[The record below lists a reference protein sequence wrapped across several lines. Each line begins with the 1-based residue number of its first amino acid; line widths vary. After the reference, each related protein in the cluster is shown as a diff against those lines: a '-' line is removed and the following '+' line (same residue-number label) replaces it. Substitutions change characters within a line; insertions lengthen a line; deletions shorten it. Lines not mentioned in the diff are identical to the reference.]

1 MSLIL
6 LPGCRTEPLAGYL
19 KGLAALRLVAQ
30 QKDADTKGWWADDCF
45 NLESSLDPD
54 ALIDFFLREYSPTP
68 VLAPWN
74 GGSGFYDKDSHEGIE
89 FILHSD
95 DRRLA
100 DYRDAINAVLSWPEM
115 AAARECRAG
124 KKEFDENIKQ
134 ALLMA
139 CRSRLPERALEW
151 MDAAV
156 TIGVETG
163 PSYPPLLGTGG
174 NEGRLEYTNV
184 FMRRLKS
191 LLAGS
196 IAASEELLRNAL
208 FGTPA
213 SGLTIE
219 PVGQHDPG
227 RAGGFN
233 QGAGIEQKKFP
244 TNPWNFVLT
253 MEGGIVWSSGVVRRN
268 GINTTGLLA
277 SPFTVRPRAVGY
289 TSSAESEQAKGR
301 AEIWTP
307 LWDRPA
313 SYREVRA
320 FIGEGRAEVGNQSAA
335 DAIGF
340 AEAASSLGVDRG
352 ISHFVRYVLVKR
364 RGDSYIALPTGRFRV
379 CYRAESDLLREE
391 LDPALRRFDQFL
403 RQLGRQTPAQLK
415 SARRQIDEAIYELLL
430 HGGAL
435 RVKALISS
443 IGKLEQLLARRDPT
457 RTVPERPLGG
467 LSSRWIAAADDGS
480 IEVRLA
486 AVLSSIRAAGGVG
499 PLRANLLPIDPA
511 KPRSWASGAAQT
523 AWVGNSLPSK
533 MAAIVAR
540 RVMDAD
546 RLSVE
551 GSPFDAAAILCPEDV
566 AAFLDGEVDEVLL
579 EDLLF
584 GFLWIDWRRLAS
596 HENIAQLHSRWA
608 RPLSDRPVERSWA
621 LLKLL
626 FSPSPLRG
634 PGGETFRVRAEPSIV
649 PLLRA
654 GRIGQAC
661 RIAQRRLLASGLNPL
676 RVDFADGN
684 DGTRIAA
691 ALLFPVRITRLMH
704 WSLAQV
710 GGDNVRTT

>member
-1 MSLIL
+1 
-6 LPGCRTEPLAGYL
+6 
-19 KGLAALRLVAQ
+19 
-30 QKDADTKGWWADDCF
+30 
-45 NLESSLDPD
+45 
-54 ALIDFFLREYSPTP
+54 
-68 VLAPWN
+68 
-74 GGSGFYDKDSHEGIE
+74 
-89 FILHSD
+89 
-95 DRRLA
+95 
-100 DYRDAINAVLSWPEM
+100 
-115 AAARECRAG
+115 
-124 KKEFDENIKQ
+124 
-134 ALLMA
+134 
-139 CRSRLPERALEW
+139 
-151 MDAAV
+151 
-156 TIGVETG
+156 
-163 PSYPPLLGTGG
+163 LGTGG
-174 NEGRLEYTNV
+174 NEGLLEYTNV

-268 GINTTGLLA
+268 GVNAAGLLA

-289 TSSAESEQAKGR
+289 TSSSEGDQPKGR

-320 FIGEGRAEVGNQSAA
+320 FIGEGRADVGNRSAP

-364 RGDSYIALPTGRFRV
+364 RGDSYIALPTGRFQV

-391 LDPALRRFDQFL
+391 LEPALRRFDQFL
-403 RQLGRQTPAQLK
+403 RRLGRQAPAHLR

-430 HGGAL
+430 DGGVL

-443 IGKLEQLLARRDPT
+443 VGKLEQLLARRDPT
-457 RTVPERPLGG
+457 RTMPERPLGG

-499 PLRANLLPIDPA
+499 PLRANLLPVDPA

-523 AWVGNSLPSK
+523 AWVGNSLASR

-540 RVMDAD
+540 RVMDAE

-551 GSPFDAAAILCPEDV
+551 GSPFDAATVLCPEDV
-566 AAFLDGEVDEVLL
+566 AAFLDGEVDEALL

-584 GFLWIDWRRLAS
+584 GFLWIDWGKLAS
-596 HENIAQLHSRWA
+596 RENIAQLRSRWA
-608 RPLSDRPVERSWA
+608 RPLSDRPVERSWT

-626 FSPSPLRG
+626 FSPSALRG
-634 PGGETFRVRAEPSIV
+634 PGGQTFRVRAEPSIV
-649 PLLRA
+649 PLLCA
-654 GRIGQAC
+654 GRIGEAC

-676 RVDFADGN
+676 RVEFPDSS
-684 DGTRIAA
+684 DGTRIAG
-691 ALLFPVRITRLMH
+691 ALLFPVRITRLMR
-704 WSLAQV
+704 WSLVQA
-710 GGDNVRTT
+710 GGNNVQTT